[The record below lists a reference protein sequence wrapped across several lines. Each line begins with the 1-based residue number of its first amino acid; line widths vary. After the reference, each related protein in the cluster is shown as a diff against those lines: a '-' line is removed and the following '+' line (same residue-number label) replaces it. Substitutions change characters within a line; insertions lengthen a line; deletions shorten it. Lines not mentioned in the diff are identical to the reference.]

1 MRIETLESKAD
12 DKRKARYFLVLLLV
26 LVCVIGF
33 YSDCNRVEAQAPSI
47 RVDIVNTPEF
57 NLALESVDNHY
68 HLFGVI
74 AASDTLGFAPDSL
87 IVMNYPD
94 TVYAL
99 KIGNTEANR
108 HALKTGAIIHS
119 FLFDLD
125 AEFVKNCLSKPGPSL
140 LAIVGNNGLIMV
152 IKIMEPL
159 KLDLLLAFGIT
170 KDII

>member
-1 MRIETLESKAD
+1 MHKGLWTNVISVMAVPLL
-12 DKRKARYFLVLLLV
+12 FLL
-26 LVCVIGF
+26 CIWIGN
-33 YSDCNRVEAQAPSI
+33 SITPTVQAQTPSS

-57 NLALESVDNHY
+57 NLALQSIDNHY

-125 AEFVKNCLSKPGPSL
+125 EQSVKTFLNKPGPSL
-140 LAIVGNNGLIMV
+140 LAIASNNGTILV
-152 IKIMEPL
+152 TRIMEPL
-159 KLDLLLAFGIT
+159 KKQLRIAFGYEKVTI
-170 KDII
+170 